1 MVIEH
6 SCGNTLTNIYK
17 GLLTIFMDYVLL
29 VIGLALITF
38 CADMLTRGC
47 VGMAARFNV
56 PEFIIGLTV
65 MAVGTSMPELTVS
78 MMSALKGS
86 SSMAIGNVTGS
97 NLFNTLIILGICAM
111 IKPIEI
117 SKENV
122 RRDIPICVGVSL
134 LLWIATADRLL
145 GISAVDTINRVEGII
160 LLMLYVATII
170 FSIRSSKKTQT
181 EESNEP
187 QMGWVKIIG
196 FIIIGLVGLIYGG
209 NICLDSA
216 TAIARAWGV
225 SESIIAITIVAAGTS
240 LPELAS
246 SLSAIISKKPS
257 LALGNILGS
266 NVANILLILGASSS
280 IKPLTMGDITHLDL
294 GMVVGSAAML
304 LLSALVMGKRRIT
317 RVEGLL
323 FFLVYVA
330 YVVVLM
336 K

>member
-1 MVIEH
+1 
-6 SCGNTLTNIYK
+6 
-17 GLLTIFMDYVLL
+17 MDYILL
-29 VIGLALITF
+29 IIGLALITF
-38 CADMLTRGC
+38 CADLLTRGC
-47 VGMAARFNV
+47 VGMAARFRV

-97 NLFNTLIILGICAM
+97 NIFNTLVILGICAM
-111 IKPIEI
+111 IKPVII

-122 RRDIPICVGVSL
+122 RRDIPICIGVSL
-134 LLWIATADRLL
+134 LLWIATADRLF
-145 GISAVDTINRVEGII
+145 GISDVDTINRVEGII

-170 FSIRSSKKTQT
+170 FSIRSSKGAEDKGT
-181 EESNEP
+181 SEP
-187 QMGWVKIIG
+187 QMGWVKIVG
-196 FIIIGLVGLIYGG
+196 FIIIGLAGLIFGG
-209 NICLDSA
+209 NLCLDSA

-266 NVANILLILGASSS
+266 NIANILLILGASAS
-280 IKPLTMGDITHLDL
+280 IKPLTMGDITQLDL
-294 GMVVGSAAML
+294 GMVVGSAIL
-304 LLSALVMGKRRIT
+304 LMLSALVMGKRRIT
-317 RVEGLL
+317 RFEGAL
-323 FFLVYVA
+323 FFAAYVT